1 MLFRLLLVAAL
12 SAFALIP
19 LTPAHF
25 FASSDGLYHIY
36 RAMEVYRCLQSGV
49 LICRWMPDQ
58 FLGYGTPLLNLYSP
72 AVYYVIAAF
81 HALGLGWVNATKA
94 SMAVFMVFSGLAAYG
109 YATDFLSRRAAL
121 LVAVV
126 YVYVPYHL
134 VNAYYRGDLPEF
146 FAMAWFPAILW
157 AFGRLVR
164 PGPIR
169 RRLPYF
175 AAAALCYAGLI
186 LTHNLSA
193 YIYTGV
199 LVLYCA
205 FLLLRGLVEESGT
218 PRHALRAAALLL
230 GATILAYG
238 LTAYLSLPAIF
249 EKHLVQLDG
258 LLYVSHADHFP
269 TLQQIMPNHLIHTY
283 GIIFPESP
291 EYAYKMGLVQVVLG
305 GLGAVVALLFYRG
318 FPFRARGEAAISV
331 FVFAVAFWFAR
342 PESLWAWDW
351 VPLLPYAQFPWRF
364 LLLMALPTSVLTG
377 FLVDLFA
384 ERWRAYVAP
393 LLIVFTLL
401 TNTLGLRPIMANAV
415 DGDVDLAESTRFEL
429 MYHLLGTTVAGEYI
443 PIWVEEKPFISPEAL
458 AIVLGRPSPAVHVP
472 TSDPRVTVERLDK
485 GSDEQ
490 TYRADSPVEGRIV
503 LNTAY
508 FPGWRATIDGAP
520 TDIEITDPEGLIAL
534 RVPPGQHLVGL
545 QFEDTPIRTLGERI
559 SLFSLVMLLAVLTLA
574 WVRPPARIRRS
585 VGAHGV
591 RPAPALGVRAPAM
604 HPYAAARLHLNRQS
618 LARTGLI
625 VAIMLLLPF
634 GVAFYSRAYQPPP
647 LAQHPLKINLGDT
660 LMLLGYDLRV
670 GGQLLGRTDSV
681 PAGTRLELA
690 TYWRGIGP
698 DAERIARTQPYARLS
713 NIDEQNWAFVTESGR
728 ASLDADGHTFRSDT
742 AIDVPSGLPPGVYQI
757 DLGAFTREGRPLPVR
772 NMELVELLPTQG
784 SIRVGPIQVRAGGG
798 PIAQLSV
805 ASSANYE
812 NRVRLESF
820 DLQVGLSDRRSA
832 PLPILVD
839 AAAGLARTRA
849 GETLQLDLLWRSPRA
864 HPGRFTVSASLE
876 DEQGFK
882 WAVRDSEPADRMYPT
897 WMWSADETVRDQLR
911 MPIPAETPPGRY
923 RLQLKLVEGERP
935 LSLLDGGGSPIG
947 ATARLIDVELA
958 RSEIQ
963 ARERDVQIA
972 ERRRRKV
979 TDDLELIGEDVG
991 RTELGAG
998 ESLDVV
1004 LVWRA
1009 TRDVRRDYT
1018 ARLGLV
1024 GPDGNPWGD
1033 VTAAPAGAANPTSRW
1048 ERGDVFRGQ
1057 YRLRLNRSAE
1067 AGAARLVV
1075 ELLEPGADKPA
1086 GRVELGQLTVK
1097 PREGRA
1103 AADAATTP
1111 VDLLFGERARLVAF
1125 GVQPGLQLPAGRPS
1139 ELELALLWQAERP
1152 MDLPYTVFTQLLTPE
1167 GKLVAQHDG
1176 PPDDGQRP
1184 TTGWQPGE
1192 RVPDSHRIP
1201 VPSDL
1206 PPGQYALIVGLYDPR
1221 DGARLAMGPDRNYAE
1236 LATVTLAP

>member
-72 AVYYVIAAF
+72 AVYYVIAGF

-164 PGPIR
+164 AGPTR

-175 AAAALCYAGLI
+175 AAAALCYAGLV

-205 FLLLRGLVEESGT
+205 FLLLRGAVERQHSVLGLVR
-218 PRHALRAAALLL
+218 PAALLL

-249 EKHLVQLDG
+249 EKHLIQLDG

-305 GLGAVVALLFYRG
+305 GLGAVVALLFYCR

-342 PESLWAWDW
+342 PESLWAWDR

-364 LLLMALPTSVLTG
+364 LLLMALPTSVLAG
-377 FLVDLFA
+377 FLVDVFA

-393 LLIVFTLL
+393 VLIVFTLL

-415 DGDVDLAESTRFEL
+415 DGEVDLAESTRFEL

-443 PIWVEEKPFISPEAL
+443 PIWVKEKPFISPEAL

-490 TYRADSPVEGRIV
+490 TYRADSPAEGRIV

-508 FPGWRATIDGAP
+508 FPGWRATINGAP
-520 TDIEITDPEGLIAL
+520 TEIEITEPEGLIAL
-534 RVPPGQHLVGL
+534 RVPPGQHLVRL
-545 QFEDTPIRTLGERI
+545 QFEDTPIRTLGEQVSLVSLFILIAVFAI
-559 SLFSLVMLLAVLTLA
+559 SLLRVPMRLRRHAPS
-574 WVRPPARIRRS
+574 PSEARL
-585 VGAHGV
+585 
-591 RPAPALGVRAPAM
+591 RPALSQRERELKLPLPLGEGGGEGCSPGTNSTPGTSPAHA
-604 HPYAAARLHLNRQS
+604 NRREA
-618 LARTGLI
+618 LARAGLI
-625 VAIMLLLPF
+625 VAIVLLLPF
-634 GVAFYSRAYQPPP
+634 GVAFYSQAYQPPP

-681 PAGTRLELA
+681 PPGTQLELA
-690 TYWRGIGP
+690 TYWRGIGT
-698 DAERIARTQPYARLS
+698 DAERIARSQPYARLS
-713 NIDEQNWAFVTESGR
+713 NIDEQNWAFATENGR
-728 ASLDADGHTFRSDT
+728 ASLDAEGRTFRSDT
-742 AIDVPSGLPPGVYQI
+742 TIAVPSGLPPGVYQI

-784 SIRVGPIQVRAGGG
+784 SIRVGPVQVRPGGG
-798 PIAQLSV
+798 PLAQLRVPSG
-805 ASSANYE
+805 ANYE
-812 NRVRLESF
+812 NRIRLESL
-820 DLQVGLSDRRSA
+820 DVQLGLSDRRSA
-832 PLPILVD
+832 PMPIEVD
-839 AAAGLARTRA
+839 PQAGLARARA
-849 GETLQLDLLWRSPRA
+849 GETLQVDLLWRSLRA
-864 HPGRFTVSASLE
+864 HPGRFTVSASIH
-876 DEQGFK
+876 DEHRFR
-882 WAVRDSEPADRMYPT
+882 WASRDSEPADRMYPS
-897 WMWSADETVRDQLR
+897 WMWSADEMIRDQLR
-911 MPIPAETPPGRY
+911 LWIPPEAPPGFY
-923 RLQLKLVEGERP
+923 QLSLRVLENGRP
-935 LSLLDGGGSPIG
+935 LAVLDGQGRPVGGAAQLLDVDLS
-947 ATARLIDVELA
+947 RSDVP
-958 RSEIQ
+958 
-963 ARERDVQIA
+963 ARERDVAIA
-972 ERRRRKV
+972 ERRRDKL
-979 TDDLELIGEDVG
+979 TEDLDLIGLDRGPTSVK
-991 RTELGAG
+991 AG
-998 ESLDVV
+998 DTLQLA

-1009 TRDVRRDYT
+1009 TRDGRRDY
-1018 ARLGLV
+1018 
-1024 GPDGNPWGD
+1024 
-1033 VTAAPAGAANPTSRW
+1033 
-1048 ERGDVFRGQ
+1048 
-1057 YRLRLNRSAE
+1057 
-1067 AGAARLVV
+1067 AARLTVLGRDGRLWGQVTTRPVGDAHPTTLWRRGDIFRTQQALPLSSDAGPGEGRLVLELV
-1075 ELLEPGADKPA
+1075 ERGPDKASAPI
-1086 GRVELGQLTVK
+1086 ELGTLDV
-1097 PREGRA
+1097 
-1103 AADAATTP
+1103 
-1111 VDLLFGERARLVAF
+1111 
-1125 GVQPGLQLPAGRPS
+1125 
-1139 ELELALLWQAERP
+1139 
-1152 MDLPYTVFTQLLTPE
+1152 TQ
-1167 GKLVAQHDG
+1167 
-1176 PPDDGQRP
+1176 R
-1184 TTGWQPGE
+1184 
-1192 RVPDSHRIP
+1192 
-1201 VPSDL
+1201 
-1206 PPGQYALIVGLYDPR
+1206 
-1221 DGARLAMGPDRNYAE
+1221 
-1236 LATVTLAP
+1236 